1 MADVVRKTT
10 SPLTWLGR
18 VILWIPPLTPI
29 GVWRSL
35 RYSRKKGERR
45 AVAAMR
51 KEMEKDQAT
60 ALK

>member
-1 MADVVRKTT
+1 MADAVRKTT

-29 GVWRSL
+29 GIWRSL

-45 AVAAMR
+45 AVAAVR
-51 KEMEKDQAT
+51 KDMGPQG
-60 ALK
+60 